1 MKMSSKGQA
10 EKDSAEATVDLGDT
24 TTTLG
29 EDEKFLADL
38 TTECNQKA
46 SDFEKRQELRA
57 GEIEAIS
64 KAMEIMSS
72 GAVAGGTQHLPSLVQ
87 QGSSFA
93 QLRTNQQSPLQR
105 TVASFLKDRA
115 QKSGSR

>member
-1 MKMSSKGQA
+1 MDMKSSTKAQA
-10 EKDSAEATVDLGDT
+10 EKDGAQATGDLADT
-24 TTTLG
+24 TAALAA
-29 EDEKFLADL
+29 DEKFLADL

-64 KAMEIMSS
+64 KAIEIMSS
-72 GAVAGGTQHLPSLVQ
+72 GAIAGGKKYLPSLVQ

-93 QLRTNQQSPLQR
+93 QLR
-105 TVASFLKDRA
+105 ADR
-115 QKSGSR
+115 